1 MKKFKLKI
9 DLVYIVILSAFL
21 FIYSCFIYILTS
33 DNIRKAIDDMVKG
46 YVFVKLFIPILIAA
60 TLLYLVWRA
69 IVRHIMKPVKKIAE
83 IAEQIT
89 HEDLSARVD
98 IKQTGA
104 ETKYLISS
112 FNDMISRLE
121 SSFKYIVES
130 NSYIAHELKTPIAI
144 IRGEAEIALKKER
157 DNEEYKKVIGIALDE
172 SKKMLKTIEDLL
184 LLTKMT
190 YRPEFLNFE
199 AIDLSQFL
207 NDIHEQSKIL
217 TVEKNISVDINVPE
231 VSERIKGDEI
241 SLRRLFFNIIDN
253 AIKFTPQNGRIKID
267 IKYKK
272 RKAIVSISDTGMGIA
287 EKDIPKLFDK
297 FFRANKEKNRYT
309 SGSGLGLPIAQSIAE
324 LHKANITVNSTLG
337 KGSTFIVTLPILPH

>member
-253 AIKFTPQNGRIKID
+253 AIKFTPQNGQIKIN

>member
-1 MKKFKLKI
+1 MKKFKFKI

-21 FIYSCFIYILTS
+21 FIYSCFIYVITS
-33 DNIRKAIDDMVKG
+33 GNVGKAVEDMLKG
-46 YVFVKLFIPILIAA
+46 HIFVKLFIPILIAA
-60 TLLYLVWRA
+60 MLLYLVWRA

-83 IAEQIT
+83 IAEKIT
-89 HEDLSARVD
+89 HEDLSGRVD
-98 IKQTGA
+98 IKNPSK
-104 ETKYLISS
+104 ETKYLISA

-144 IRGEAEIALKKER
+144 IRGEAEIALKKDR
-157 DNEEYKKVIGIALDE
+157 DNEEYKKVVGIALDE

-199 AIDLSQFL
+199 KIDLNQFL
-207 NDIHEQSKIL
+207 RDIHEQSKIL
-217 TVEKNISVDINVPE
+217 TAEKNIIVDIDIPE
-231 VSERIKGDEI
+231 ISEQVKGDEL

-253 AIKFTPQNGRIKID
+253 AIKFTPKDGRIKID

-272 RKAIVSISDTGMGIA
+272 RKAVVSISDTGMGIA
-287 EKDIPKLFDK
+287 EEDIPKLFDK

-324 LHKANITVNSTLG
+324 LHKADITVKSALG
-337 KGSTFIVTLPILPH
+337 KGSTFIVALPILPH

>member
-1 MKKFKLKI
+1 MKKLKFKT

-21 FIYSCFIYILTS
+21 FIYSCFIYIFTS

-46 YVFVKLFIPILIAA
+46 YIFVKLFIPILIAA

-98 IKQTGA
+98 IKHSGV

-199 AIDLSQFL
+199 KIDLNQFL
-207 NDIHEQSKIL
+207 RDIHEQSKIL
-217 TVEKNISVDINVPE
+217 TTEKNISVDINIPE
-231 VSERIKGDEI
+231 ISEQVKGDEL

-253 AIKFTPQNGRIKID
+253 AIKFTPQDGQIKID

-272 RKAIVSISDTGMGIA
+272 RKAIISISDTGLGIA
-287 EKDIPKLFDK
+287 EEDIPKLFDK

-337 KGSTFIVTLPILPH
+337 KGSTFIVALPILPH

>member
-104 ETKYLISS
+104 ETKYLIFS

-253 AIKFTPQNGRIKID
+253 AIKFTPQNGQIKIN

>member
-1 MKKFKLKI
+1 MKKFKLKV
-9 DLVYIVILSAFL
+9 DLVYIAILSTFL

-33 DNIRKAIDDMVKG
+33 DNIRKAVDDMVKG

-60 TLLYLVWRA
+60 TFLYLVWRA

-98 IKQTGA
+98 IKHSGA

-199 AIDLSQFL
+199 KIDLNQFL
-207 NDIHEQSKIL
+207 NDIHEQSKIF
-217 TVEKNISVDINVPE
+217 TVEKNISVDINLPE
-231 VSERIKGDEI
+231 ISERVKGDEI

-337 KGSTFIVTLPILPH
+337 KGSTFIVALPILPH

>member
-1 MKKFKLKI
+1 MKKLKFKT

-21 FIYSCFIYILTS
+21 FIYSCFIYIFTS

-46 YVFVKLFIPILIAA
+46 YIFVKLFIPILIAA

-98 IKQTGA
+98 IKYSGA

-199 AIDLSQFL
+199 KIDLNQFL
-207 NDIHEQSKIL
+207 RDIHEQSKIL
-217 TVEKNISVDINVPE
+217 TTEKNISVDINIPE
-231 VSERIKGDEI
+231 ISEQVKGDEL

-253 AIKFTPQNGRIKID
+253 AIKFTPQDGQIKID

-272 RKAIVSISDTGMGIA
+272 RKAIISISDTGLGIA
-287 EKDIPKLFDK
+287 EEDIPKLFDK

-337 KGSTFIVTLPILPH
+337 KGSTFIVALPILPH

>member
-1 MKKFKLKI
+1 MRIFKLKI
-9 DLVYIVILSAFL
+9 DLIYIAILSIFL
-21 FIYSCFIYILTS
+21 FIYSCFIYALTS
-33 DNIRKAIDDMVKG
+33 HNIAEAINDMVRG
-46 YVFVKLFIPILIAA
+46 HILAKLFIPVLIAA
-60 TLLYLVWRA
+60 SLLYLVWKA

-83 IAEQIT
+83 IAEKIT
-89 HEDLSARVD
+89 HEDLSARVN
-98 IKQTGA
+98 IKNPNK
-104 ETKYLISS
+104 ETKYLISA

-157 DNEEYKKVIGIALDE
+157 DNEEYKKVISIALDE

-199 AIDLSQFL
+199 KIDLNQFL

-217 TVEKNISVDINVPE
+217 TVEKKISVDINVPE
-231 VSERIKGDEI
+231 ISGQVKGDEI

-253 AIKFTPQNGRIKID
+253 AIKFTPQNGQIKINV
-267 IKYKK
+267 KYKK

-287 EKDIPKLFDK
+287 EKDMPKLFDK

-337 KGSTFIVTLPILPH
+337 KGSIFIVTLPILPH

>member
-1 MKKFKLKI
+1 MRIFKFKI
-9 DLVYIVILSAFL
+9 DLVYIAILSIFL
-21 FIYSCFIYILTS
+21 FIYSCFIYAITS
-33 DNIRKAIDDMVKG
+33 HNVTEAVSDVVKG
-46 YVFVKLFIPILIAA
+46 HILAKLFIPVLIAA
-60 TLLYLVWRA
+60 ALLYLVWRA

-83 IAEQIT
+83 IAEEIT

-98 IKQTGA
+98 IKNPNK
-104 ETKYLISS
+104 ETKYLISA

-157 DNEEYKKVIGIALDE
+157 DNEEYKKVISIALDE

-199 AIDLSQFL
+199 NIDLNQFL

-217 TVEKNISVDINVPE
+217 SAGKNISVDINIPE
-231 VSERIKGDEI
+231 ISEQVKADGL

-253 AIKFTPQNGRIKID
+253 AIKFTPQNGQIKID
-267 IKYKK
+267 IKYQKK
-272 RKAIVSISDTGMGIA
+272 KAIVSISDTGMGIA
-287 EKDIPKLFDK
+287 GEDIPKLFDK

-324 LHKANITVNSTLG
+324 LHKAKIIVRSTLG
-337 KGSTFIVTLPILPH
+337 KGSTFIVALPILPH